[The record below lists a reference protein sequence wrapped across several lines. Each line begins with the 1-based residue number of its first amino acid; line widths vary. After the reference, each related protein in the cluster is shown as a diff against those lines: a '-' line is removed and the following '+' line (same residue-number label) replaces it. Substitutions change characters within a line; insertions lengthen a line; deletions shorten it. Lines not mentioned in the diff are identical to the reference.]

1 MLFMHFFVYLA
12 CFTFRLCSLPL
23 GVRDWLRLVIVA
35 HHELLFQFV
44 EVYNVCYG
52 PRSILAL
59 RFVLGINIVRG
70 PQQTINTENVECYYY
85 NVHTLN
91 LFLVHLY
98 FNSYSKFFSIFLAP
112 M

>member
-1 MLFMHFFVYLA
+1 MLFMHLFVYLA

-35 HHELLFQFV
+35 LHGLLFQIV

-52 PRSILAL
+52 PRSILVL
-59 RFVLGINIVRG
+59 CFVSGINIDQG
-70 PQQTINTENVECYYY
+70 PQQTINTENVECLL
-85 NVHTLN
+85 HTLN
-91 LFLVHLY
+91 LFLVQLY
-98 FNSYSKFFSIFLAP
+98 FNNYSKFFSIFLAP